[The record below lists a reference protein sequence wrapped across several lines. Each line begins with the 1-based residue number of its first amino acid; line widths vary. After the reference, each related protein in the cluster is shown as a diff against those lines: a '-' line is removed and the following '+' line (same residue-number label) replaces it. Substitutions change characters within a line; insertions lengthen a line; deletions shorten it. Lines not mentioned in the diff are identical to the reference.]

1 MDGSLD
7 FETIQVP
14 DKERPEIKK
23 MLAFQYSL
31 IFGKSNWL
39 FA

>member
-31 IFGKSNWL
+31 IFGKSN
-39 FA
+39 